1 MVDRYFKQVIRMAI
15 EMAKE
20 DPFVA
25 KAALERLIASGE
37 VDARDVAYL
46 VKMCDEAIQRTAGEP
61 SDR

>member
-1 MVDRYFKQVIRMAI
+1 MVDRYFKQIIRMAI

-25 KAALERLIASGE
+25 KDALERLISSGE
-37 VDARDVAYL
+37 VEACDVAYL
-46 VKMCDEAIQRTAGEP
+46 VKMCDEAIQRAAWNP